1 MSINMMDLS
10 MDEALIQHRPVT
22 VLSYWLIQIYPHYV
36 RGRSFSLIP
45 YQHRE
50 TYLHGI
56 DYCHFEAC
64 DEAYCQQYI
73 G

>member
-1 MSINMMDLS
+1 MDMMNDSL
-10 MDEALIQHRPVT
+10 DEALILRRPVT
-22 VLSYWLIQIYPHYV
+22 VLRGWLVQIFPRYV

-56 DYCHFEAC
+56 DYCHFKAC